1 MFIDKQPQAN
11 LSAPEELNVDGGTSR
26 SDGARTQFRWMGYK
40 HLAALRP
47 VLYSAVNAS
56 KTCMAFFQKPRE
68 QKGRRGCLRGSLSG
82 NGQKFTALIP
92 APGGDQ

>member
-1 MFIDKQPQAN
+1 MFIDRQPHTN
-11 LSAPEELNVDGGTSR
+11 LPGPEEPNVERASR
-26 SDGARTQFRWMGYK
+26 SAGARIQFRRMGYK

-47 VLYSAVNAS
+47 RLCSAVNAS
-56 KTCMAFFQKPRE
+56 KTCMAFFQKPWE
-68 QKGRRGCLRGSLSG
+68 QKTRRGCLRGSLSG